1 MAYFKGST
9 LQESVRMTAEAAD
22 LLGISTKTP
31 ALPTTSTKSIR
42 SSAARLSDAVKR
54 REQKDRD
61 YHDGDE

>member
-42 SSAARLSDAVKR
+42 SSVRSVI
-54 REQKDRD
+54 
-61 YHDGDE
+61 